1 MANETFVMTKRQ
13 SSAARQRNAKAKPRG
28 KPRGKPFAPANP
40 YRWQPGQSGNPAGN
54 ADTLVVRA
62 ALLRHA
68 QREATDSLAVVAG
81 LTWLD
86 RIAIAQILRA
96 GEDTDGFN
104 AFADRIDGKPKQTA
118 ELSGPG
124 GGPIEVAATD
134 YRSAIAALAPDE
146 GGPVGDSDAPGQDQS
161 NLHGPEVG

>member
-1 MANETFVMTKRQ
+1 MAKRGN
-13 SSAARQRNAKAKPRG
+13 SAARQRKTKP
-28 KPRGKPFAPANP
+28 KPRGKPFAPENP
-40 YRWQPGQSGNPAGN
+40 WRWVPGQSGNPAGN

-68 QREATDSLAVVAG
+68 QREAADTLRNVDG

-96 GEDTDGFN
+96 LEDTDGFN
-104 AFADRIDGKPKQTA
+104 AFADRVDGKPKQTA

-124 GGPIEVAATD
+124 GGPIEVTATD

-146 GGPVGDSDAPGQDQS
+146 AGPVGDSGAPGEGKDH
-161 NLHGPEVG
+161 LYGPEVG

>member
-1 MANETFVMTKRQ
+1 MAKRAVG
-13 SSAARQRNAKAKPRG
+13 AARQREQKKKRPS
-28 KPRGKPFAPANP
+28 GKPFPPGNP

-68 QREATDSLAVVAG
+68 QREAADTLRNVDG

-96 GEDTDGFN
+96 LEDTDGFN
-104 AFADRIDGKPKQTA
+104 AFADRVDGKPKQTA

-124 GGPIEVAATD
+124 GGPIEVTATD

-146 GGPVGDSDAPGQDQS
+146 AGPVGDSGAPGEGKDH
-161 NLHGPEVG
+161 LYGPEVG

>member
-1 MANETFVMTKRQ
+1 MVGITNGSFVMATRR
-13 SSAARQRNAKAKPRG
+13 SSAAGQRKKG
-28 KPRGKPFAPANP
+28 KPRGKSFAAGNP
-40 YRWQPGQSGNPAGN
+40 YRWKPGESGNPAGN

-68 QREATDSLAVVAG
+68 QREATDPLHSVDG

-104 AFADRIDGKPKQTA
+104 AFADRVDGKPKQST
-118 ELSGPG
+118 EVSGPD
-124 GGPIEVAATD
+124 GGPITVSAVD
-134 YRSAIAALAPDE
+134 YRAAIAALAPDE
-146 GGPVGDSDAPGQDQS
+146 AGPVGDRAAPGEGQDH
-161 NLHGPEVG
+161 LHGPEVG